1 MKILQEFNSVYG
13 VMFLVSLFGIILSV
27 VWTFRNK
34 RSWQYILTPFL
45 FFLNTFLYTTALWL
59 NLLTHSGNEL
69 WEGIIILHALLLF
82 ILMLFTMPLK
92 MPINSGG
99 K

>member
-1 MKILQEFNSVYG
+1 MEISQEFNSVHG
-13 VMFLVSLFGIILSV
+13 VMLLISLFGIIFSV
-27 VWTFRNK
+27 VWIFRNK
-34 RSWQYILTPFL
+34 KGWQYILAPLL
-45 FFLNTFLYTTALWL
+45 FFLNTFLYTMSLWL
-59 NLLTHSGNEL
+59 NLLTHNGNEL